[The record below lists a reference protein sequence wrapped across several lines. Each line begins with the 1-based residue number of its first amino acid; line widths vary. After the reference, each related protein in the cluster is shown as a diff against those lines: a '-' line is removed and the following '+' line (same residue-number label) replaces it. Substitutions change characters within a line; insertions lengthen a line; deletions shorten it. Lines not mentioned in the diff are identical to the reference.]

1 MIDLWRVIE
10 NQVISGDDARATTTL
25 LSAAILLVYG
35 VIGECSTV
43 RGNIICVRTH
53 VCMYVCI
60 HIYTE
65 TQMYTNPLS
74 SFCSLSLSLCTESR
88 KKQCNTKFVSIEMPK
103 AGSQL
108 TLTHT

>member
-53 VCMYVCI
+53 VCMYVFTYIQKHKC
-60 HIYTE
+60 
-65 TQMYTNPLS
+65 TQTRSHHSVLS
-74 SFCSLSLSLCTESR
+74 RSLCVQR
-88 KKQCNTKFVSIEMPK
+88 
-103 AGSQL
+103 AGKNSATQNL
-108 TLTHT
+108 LA